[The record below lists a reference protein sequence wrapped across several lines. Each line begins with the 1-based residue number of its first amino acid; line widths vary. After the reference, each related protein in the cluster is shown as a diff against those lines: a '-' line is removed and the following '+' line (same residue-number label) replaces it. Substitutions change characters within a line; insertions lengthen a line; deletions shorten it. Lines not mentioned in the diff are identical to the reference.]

1 VDENGDVVPNPKNLH
16 IPVKN
21 EYVEDETLEIQ
32 REEKKPESE
41 EDGQLKIPFEFE
53 D

>member
-1 VDENGDVVPNPKNLH
+1 VY

-21 EYVEDETLEIQ
+21 EYVEDETNKVGRKEPKEL
-32 REEKKPESE
+32 
-41 EDGQLKIPFEFE
+41 DIPFEFE